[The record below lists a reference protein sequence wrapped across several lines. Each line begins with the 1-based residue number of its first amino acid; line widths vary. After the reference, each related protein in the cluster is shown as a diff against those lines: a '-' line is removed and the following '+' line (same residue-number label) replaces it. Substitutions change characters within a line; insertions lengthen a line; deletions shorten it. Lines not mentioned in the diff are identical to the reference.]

1 MAPPGRRTAAGKM
14 PSCLPVR
21 NTQPLVWAGAPVGH
35 WPEQEVTSERW
46 AWLGIHCHETGAGDR
61 EWSGMIAERILM
73 GLLLGGVA
81 VGCVLVLYPFLS
93 ALLWAGILVYTTWP
107 VFEWLR
113 FHLHLRRAWA
123 ALLMVTLTAVVLVL
137 PIGVAAPGSAEDVTH
152 LRHVIMES
160 LRGGLPDSPLWVFDI
175 PLIGTVIG
183 DLWNRWAADI
193 SVMLE
198 ALRPYFGL
206 VVENGLSLLLGI
218 ANGVLMF
225 LLALFVA
232 FFFYVYGEPIAA
244 RVSLLLHRIAG
255 VQAERLITVTGATV
269 RGVVY
274 GILGTAVVQ
283 GILTA
288 LGLWLSGVP
297 RPVLLGTVAGLL
309 AVLPIG
315 APLVWIPA
323 ALWLLGSGHVSWGI
337 FLAIYG
343 VGAISGADSLIRP
356 WFISRGAQLPFLL
369 TVLGVLGGAVAF
381 GLLGIFL
388 GPVLLGIGFTLVN
401 EWARGADPRQAA
413 VDH

>member
-1 MAPPGRRTAAGKM
+1 
-14 PSCLPVR
+14 
-21 NTQPLVWAGAPVGH
+21 
-35 WPEQEVTSERW
+35 
-46 AWLGIHCHETGAGDR
+46 
-61 EWSGMIAERILM
+61 MIAERILM

-81 VGCVLVLYPFLS
+81 IGCVLVLYPFFS

-107 VFEWLR
+107 VFDWLR
-113 FHLHLRRAWA
+113 LHLRLRHAPT
-123 ALLMVTLTAVVLVL
+123 ALLMVVLTAVVLVL
-137 PIGVAAPGSAEDVTH
+137 PIAVAAPGSADDVTH
-152 LRHVIMES
+152 LRHVIMDG
-160 LRGGLPDSPLWVFDI
+160 LRSGLPDSPTWVFDI
-175 PLIGTVIG
+175 PLVGPTIG

-193 SVMLE
+193 GIMLE
-198 ALRPYFGL
+198 ALRPYFGI
-206 VVENGLSLLLGI
+206 VVEDGLSLLLGI

-244 RVSLLLHRIAG
+244 RMRLLLHRIAG
-255 VQAERLITVTGATV
+255 LQADRLITVTGATV

-288 LGLWLSGVP
+288 FGLWLSGVP
-297 RPVLLGTVAGLL
+297 RPVLLGGVAGFL
-309 AVLPIG
+309 AVLPVG

-323 ALWLLGSGHVSWGI
+323 SIWLLGSGHLGWGI

-343 VGAISGADSLIRP
+343 AGAISGSDSLIRP

-369 TVLGVLGGAVAF
+369 TVLGVLGGALAF

-388 GPVLLGIGFTLVN
+388 GPVLLGVGYTLVN
-401 EWARGADPRQAA
+401 EWARGTDPSRIAAD
-413 VDH
+413 H

>member
-1 MAPPGRRTAAGKM
+1 
-14 PSCLPVR
+14 
-21 NTQPLVWAGAPVGH
+21 
-35 WPEQEVTSERW
+35 
-46 AWLGIHCHETGAGDR
+46 
-61 EWSGMIAERILM
+61 MIAERILM

-81 VGCVLVLYPFLS
+81 IGCVLVLYPFFS

-107 VFEWLR
+107 VFDWLR
-113 FHLHLRRAWA
+113 LRLRLRHAPT
-123 ALLMVTLTAVVLVL
+123 ALLMVVLTAVVLVL
-137 PIGVAAPGSAEDVTH
+137 PIAVAAPGSADDVTH
-152 LRHVIMES
+152 LRHAIMDG
-160 LRGGLPDSPLWVFDI
+160 LRSGLPDAPIWVFDV
-175 PLIGTVIG
+175 PLVGPTIG

-193 SVMLE
+193 GIMLE
-198 ALRPYFGL
+198 ALRPYFGI
-206 VVENGLSLLLGI
+206 VVEEGMSLLLGI

-232 FFFYVYGEPIAA
+232 FFFYVYGEPIAG
-244 RVSLLLHRIAG
+244 RLRLLLHRIAG
-255 VQAERLITVTGATV
+255 LQADRLITVTGATV

-288 LGLWLSGVP
+288 FGLWLSGVP
-297 RPVLLGTVAGLL
+297 RPVLLGGVAGFL

-323 ALWLLGSGHVSWGI
+323 SIWLLGSGHFGWGI

-343 VGAISGADSLIRP
+343 AGAISGSDSLIRP

-369 TVLGVLGGAVAF
+369 TVLGVLGGALAF

-388 GPVLLGIGFTLVN
+388 GPVLLGIGYTLVN
-401 EWARGADPRQAA
+401 EWARGADPGRIAA
-413 VDH
+413 DH